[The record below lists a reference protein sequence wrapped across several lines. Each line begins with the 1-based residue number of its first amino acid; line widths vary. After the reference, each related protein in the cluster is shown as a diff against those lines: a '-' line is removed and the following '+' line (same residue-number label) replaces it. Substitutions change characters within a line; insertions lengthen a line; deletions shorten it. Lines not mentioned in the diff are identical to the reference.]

1 MKTESDFQI
10 RPATT
15 ADTERIVQLLNANDL
30 PSCGLQGGSQQ
41 FWLAVKKGEA
51 VGVIGLGRNGKR
63 GLLRSLAV
71 AKAYRNNGIA
81 KALLEEALFNARQAK
96 IEEIYLLTGTAKDYF
111 LRKGFSL
118 TDRASLPP
126 MLLQDAGME
135 NACSACSDCLYR
147 SLLEEEKE

>member
-15 ADTERIVQLLNANDL
+15 ADMERIVQLLSDNDL
-30 PSCGLQGGSQQ
+30 PSCGLEGSSQE
-41 FWLAVKKGEA
+41 FWLAVKKEEA
-51 VGVIGLGRNGKR
+51 VGVIGLGKSGKR

-81 KALLEEALFNARQAK
+81 KALLGEALLNARQAK
-96 IEEIYLLTGTAKDYF
+96 IEELYLLTGTAKDYF
-111 LRKGFSL
+111 LRKGFNL
-118 TDRASLPP
+118 IGRETLPP

-147 SLLEEEKE
+147 SLFEEEKE